1 MTTDPSTVDFHM
13 DIAAASTMKAL
24 SSRLKK
30 RAQAEYKQRIERL
43 DNAIRSQSHRVQQQ
57 NTRMPVT
64 CASQRQK
71 YAGQP
76 QVSPSET
83 HADSTGSQR
92 VIRRVA
98 AKILSYGPRLV
109 VGGNSR

>member
-1 MTTDPSTVDFHM
+1 
-13 DIAAASTMKAL
+13 MKAL

-57 NTRMPVT
+57 NTRLPVT

-76 QVSPSET
+76 QVD
-83 HADSTGSQR
+83 HRSTT
-92 VIRRVA
+92 VAIMWIRQGG
-98 AKILSYGPRLV
+98 KELSFA
-109 VGGNSR
+109 